1 MQQFAGARYIW
12 EFPEQDHERATQ
24 LSAQFNLSYPL
35 SQTLISR
42 GFTNPEQIQSFLFSS
57 AELDVHH
64 PSLLKD
70 SQKAVQRIITA
81 IERQEKIL
89 VFGDYD
95 VDGITSSAMMMSC
108 LVPLGAQVHF
118 YLPHRIHDGYGLS
131 KKIVERAANNK
142 FKLII
147 TVDNGIAAFEAAEHA
162 QQRLIDL
169 IITDHHR
176 PHDHVPPAYAIV
188 NPHQHDCTYPYKML
202 AGVGVTFKILSLLY
216 ETVGKTLPAKVYE
229 LLLLGTVADVVPLT
243 GENRYWVRHGLLQ
256 INEYESA
263 SLSVLKRNAQFNKP
277 ALSSTDI
284 GYSITPQINAL
295 GRLDDPQSG
304 VKFLIGIDEAII
316 DQVGQQLFTLN
327 QARKEIER
335 SIVLEI
341 ENKVAAGLINMSQE
355 NILIDSSANWP
366 AGVIGLVA
374 SRMVGNYGKP
384 AILLHITD
392 QGIAKGSCRS
402 IPAFNMFEALQQMAD
417 LLLSFGGHA
426 MAAGLSLPV
435 ENIPL
440 LKQRLEELIAQQLTP
455 ADFRKKITIDA
466 QVSLRDINKK
476 LCDDMHY
483 LEPFGSENRQPLFFI
498 PQVVLVQ
505 RPQLLKK
512 LHVKCAIFADGVV
525 KPLIFF
531 NSPEVYDYLVA
542 QEDKPFN
549 VAAYVTQNFWQD
561 RMHIELTGVDV
572 ASSAT
577 KEQSP

>member
-1 MQQFAGARYIW
+1 MQRLTGARYIW
-12 EFPEQDHERATQ
+12 EIPEQDHAIATQ
-24 LSAQFNLSYPL
+24 FSAHFNLSLPL
-35 SQTLISR
+35 SHTLISR
-42 GFTNPEQIQSFLFSS
+42 GFTSLEQVQSYLFSDFQS
-57 AELDVHH
+57 QVHN
-64 PSLLKD
+64 PALLKD
-70 SQKAVQRIITA
+70 AQKAVQRIITA
-81 IERQEKIL
+81 IREQEKIL

-131 KKIVERAANNK
+131 KKIVERAFQNK

-162 QQRLIDL
+162 QARNIDL

-188 NPHQHDCTYPYKML
+188 NPHQHDCAYPYKML

-216 ETVGKTLPAKVYE
+216 QIIGKTLPAKVYE

-263 SLSVLKRNAQFNKP
+263 SLSVLKRNAQVNKP
-277 ALSSTDI
+277 SLSSTDI

-335 SIVLEI
+335 SIVQEI
-341 ENKVAAGLINMSQE
+341 ENKVAAGLINMTQD
-355 NILIDSSANWP
+355 NILIDASSSWP

-392 QGIAKGSCRS
+392 KGIAKGSCRS
-402 IPAFNMFEALQQMAD
+402 IPAFNMFEALQQVSD
-417 LLLSFGGHA
+417 LLISFGGHA
-426 MAAGLSLPV
+426 VAAGLSLPV

-440 LKQRLEELIAQQLTP
+440 LKQRLEALIASQLQP
-455 ADFRKKITIDA
+455 EDFQKKITLDA
-466 QVSLRDINKK
+466 AVSLRDINKK

-483 LEPFGSENRQPLFFI
+483 LEPFGSENRQPLFCV
-498 PQVVLVQ
+498 PNVVLVQ

-512 LHVKCAIFADGVV
+512 LHVKCTIFADGVV

-531 NSPEVYDYLVA
+531 NSPEMYDYLLA
-542 QEDKPFN
+542 QEDRPFD

-561 RMHIELTGVDV
+561 RMHIELTGVDIIS
-572 ASSAT
+572 AAT
-577 KEQSP
+577 KE